1 MLVCADKDRT
11 AKEQHQ
17 IHRQNGRGGLD
28 GAAIDSASKKLGTIA
43 LAEGR
48 SGIGNQTA
56 SVVVFMPP
64 AVEPGEPPM
73 SIKRIITPC
82 DAPDIADRFTVLK
95 PAVLGVTD

>member
-1 MLVCADKDRT
+1 MLICADKDIVRMV
-11 AKEQHQ
+11 
-17 IHRQNGRGGLD
+17 
-28 GAAIDSASKKLGTIA
+28 AAVLTELQSTLRPKNWALSRWRKVAVA
-43 LAEGR
+43 LA
-48 SGIGNQTA
+48 IKTA

-82 DAPDIADRFTVLK
+82 DAPDIADRLTVLK